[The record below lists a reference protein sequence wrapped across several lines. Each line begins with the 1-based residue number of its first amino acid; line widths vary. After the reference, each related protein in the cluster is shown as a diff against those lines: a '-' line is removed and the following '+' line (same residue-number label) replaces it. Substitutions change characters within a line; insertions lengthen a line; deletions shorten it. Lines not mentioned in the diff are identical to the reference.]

1 MASSQIPRWANR
13 MENVPNYILHLH
25 STDARH
31 GEWRFVLETAEGE
44 EVLRAADVEPADR
57 GERVELLAVL
67 RGLESLEGPS
77 RVTVV
82 TPSRY
87 VRRGMRLGLNIW
99 RENGW
104 TWERF
109 GKMVPIKNRDLWQR
123 LDRVSAIHAVEFR
136 APRTALQ
143 PAPESQPS
151 AHPDAPKKRNRIQL
165 RIDPPSDSP
174 LGNGN
179 AVPSPHFLPPKVA
192 VVQASSE
199 TAPPP
204 AFIGASPA
212 DVQLKFA

>member
-1 MASSQIPRWANR
+1 
-13 MENVPNYILHLH
+13 MENVPHYILHLH

-67 RGLESLEGPS
+67 RGLESLDGPS

-87 VRRGMRLGLNIW
+87 VRRGMRLGLNAW

-136 APRTALQ
+136 PPRTALQ
-143 PAPESQPS
+143 PRPESPAS
-151 AHPDAPKKRNRIQL
+151 AHPYFPKKRNRIQL
-165 RIDPPSDSP
+165 RIDPP
-174 LGNGN
+174 NA
-179 AVPSPHFLPPKVA
+179 AVPSPHFSPKIAATQAPP
-192 VVQASSE
+192 E
-199 TAPPP
+199 TAPPQ
-204 AFIGASPA
+204 ARIGSSPT